1 MISLKPS
8 KYTIVDI
15 EQGTPEWHKFRSTH
29 LGASDTP
36 VIMEM
41 SPYRTPLQLW
51 QQLVGEG
58 SAQKETENMRAG
70 TMLEAEIRTYVE
82 DELDMTFKPVV
93 LESAVLLWM
102 SASLDGF
109 SEDQN
114 ITLECKL
121 NNKENHELAR
131 KNEIC
136 QAHYIQV
143 QKQLLISDAD
153 YCVYA
158 SKNGDEILIT
168 KVMPDLIAINEIID
182 AETEFWKRVINYEQ
196 PELTDK
202 DFIARN
208 DKEWTDLERMYLDTV
223 QRLEPLKEL
232 EKKKENLED
241 FFEKLCDG
249 RSCVGN
255 AVKVN
260 IFKVKGCVDY
270 KQIVKDFCINVEKYR
285 TSPKSRT
292 RISVI

>member
-1 MISLKPS
+1 MISKKPN
-8 KYTIVDI
+8 KYTIVNI

-36 VIMEM
+36 IIMEM

-51 QQLVGEG
+51 QQMVGEG
-58 SAQKETENMRAG
+58 EAQKETENMKAG
-70 TMLEAEIRTYVE
+70 TMLESEIRAYVE
-82 DELDMTFKPVV
+82 DELDMVFKPAV
-93 LESAVLLWM
+93 LESSIILWM

-114 ITLECKL
+114 VILECKL
-121 NNKENHELAR
+121 NNKEKHELVR
-131 KNEIC
+131 KKEISPD
-136 QAHYIQV
+136 HYVQV
-143 QKQLLISDAD
+143 QKQLLVSDAD
-153 YCVYA
+153 YCIYA
-158 SKNGDEILIT
+158 SKNGEEILIT
-168 KVMPDLIAINEIID
+168 KVMKDQIAINEIID
-182 AETEFWKRVINYEQ
+182 AETEFWNRVINYDQ

-202 DFIARN
+202 DFVARN
-208 DKEWTDLERMYLDTV
+208 DKEWVELERMYLDTV

-232 EKKKENLED
+232 EKKKESLEQ

-270 KQIVKDFCINVEKYR
+270 KQIVKDFCINVDKYR

-292 RISVI
+292 RISII